1 MWSIH
6 EIANFASIIGTC
18 CGLFSRVPQVYR
30 TYKTKSANDLSTN
43 TMVINITANT
53 CFLFYMIV
61 NEQYPIVINCLS
73 IITLEGSLIYMKNK
87 FGKIKKSS
95 SQTDLSKMNKDKDK
109 DKDKDK
115 GKDKDKDKSKVNQV
129 KGCKSNDNL
138 GFNNDWKYFTNM
150 FRTTSRS

>member
-1 MWSIH
+1 MPTIYD
-6 EIANFASIIGTC
+6 IANVVSILGTC

-61 NEQYPIVINCLS
+61 NEQYPIMINCLS
-73 IITLEGSLIYMKNK
+73 IITLEGSLIYMKKK
-87 FGKIKKSS
+87 FGKMKKVS
-95 SQTDLSKMNKDKDK
+95 SQSELSKMNISDTKD
-109 DKDKDK
+109 
-115 GKDKDKDKSKVNQV
+115 DKDKSKVNQV

>member
-1 MWSIH
+1 MWSIY
-6 EIANFASIIGTC
+6 EVANFASIIGTC
-18 CGLFSRVPQVYR
+18 CGLFSRIPQVYR
-30 TYKTKSANDLSTN
+30 TYTTKSVKDLSTN
-43 TMVINITANT
+43 TMVINITTNT

-61 NEQYPIVINCLS
+61 NEQYPIIINCLS

-87 FGKIKKSS
+87 FGKMKKSS

-115 GKDKDKDKSKVNQV
+115 GKDKVNQV

>member
-6 EIANFASIIGTC
+6 EIANFASVIGTC

-73 IITLEGSLIYMKNK
+73 IITLEGSLIYMKKN
-87 FGKIKKSS
+87 FGKMKKVS
-95 SQTDLSKMNKDKDK
+95 SQTELSKMNLSDLQEEIQEES
-109 DKDKDK
+109 
-115 GKDKDKDKSKVNQV
+115 SKEY
-129 KGCKSNDNL
+129 
-138 GFNNDWKYFTNM
+138 DWRKFTNM
-150 FRTTSRS
+150 FRTSSRS

>member
-1 MWSIH
+1 MWTIH
-6 EIANFASIIGTC
+6 EIANFASVIGTC

-61 NEQYPIVINCLS
+61 NEQYPIMINCLS
-73 IITLEGSLIYMKNK
+73 IITLEGSLIYMKKK
-87 FGKIKKSS
+87 FGKMKKVS
-95 SQTDLSKMNKDKDK
+95 SQTELLKMNLSDTKN
-109 DKDKDK
+109 
-115 GKDKDKDKSKVNQV
+115 DKDKSKVNQV

-150 FRTTSRS
+150 FRITSRS

>member
-1 MWSIH
+1 MWTIH
-6 EIANFASIIGTC
+6 EMANFASVIGTC

-61 NEQYPIVINCLS
+61 NEQYPIMINCLS
-73 IITLEGSLIYMKNK
+73 VITLEGSLIYMKKK
-87 FGKIKKSS
+87 FGKMKKVS
-95 SQTDLSKMNKDKDK
+95 SQTELSKMNLSDLQDETQAEV
-109 DKDKDK
+109 
-115 GKDKDKDKSKVNQV
+115 SEEY
-129 KGCKSNDNL
+129 
-138 GFNNDWKYFTNM
+138 DWKKFTNM

>member
-1 MWSIH
+1 MWSIY
-6 EIANFASIIGTC
+6 EVANFASVIGTC
-18 CGLFSRVPQVYR
+18 CGLFSRIPQVYR
-30 TYKTKSANDLSTN
+30 TYTTKSANDLSTN
-43 TMVINITANT
+43 TIIINITANT

-61 NEQYPIVINCLS
+61 NEQYPIIINCLS

-87 FGKIKKSS
+87 FGKMKKSS
-95 SQTDLSKMNKDKDK
+95 SQTDLSKMNISDTKD
-109 DKDKDK
+109 
-115 GKDKDKDKSKVNQV
+115 GKDKSKVNQV

>member
-61 NEQYPIVINCLS
+61 NEQYPIMINCLS
-73 IITLEGSLIYMKNK
+73 IITLEGSLIYMKKN
-87 FGKIKKSS
+87 FGKMKKVS
-95 SQTDLSKMNKDKDK
+95 SQTELSKMNLSDIKDDKDK
-109 DKDKDK
+109 N
-115 GKDKDKDKSKVNQV
+115 KVNQV
-129 KGCKSNDNL
+129 KGCKSNDKF

>member
-1 MWSIH
+1 MWNIY
-6 EIANFASIIGTC
+6 EIANFASILGTC

-43 TMVINITANT
+43 TMVINITTNT

-61 NEQYPIVINCLS
+61 NEQYPIMINCLS
-73 IITLEGSLIYMKNK
+73 IITLEGSLIYMKKN
-87 FGKIKKSS
+87 FGKMKKVS
-95 SQTDLSKMNKDKDK
+95 SQTELSKMNLSDTKD
-109 DKDKDK
+109 
-115 GKDKDKDKSKVNQV
+115 DKDKSKVNQV